1 MELQGLRHANH
12 RDMCSLQSDAA
23 AERKLAESSPRLCD
37 KGAIINCG
45 TFTCGGSG
53 LALLDQAAE
62 RRTEMYDSDFD
73 E

>member
-1 MELQGLRHANH
+1 M
-12 RDMCSLQSDAA
+12 QSDAA
-23 AERKLAESSPRLCD
+23 AERRLAQINPRLCD

-53 LALLDQAAE
+53 LALLEKASQ
-62 RRTEMYDSDFD
+62 RRTKMYDSDFD